1 MTVIHFF
8 LTILV
13 SALGGTLFR
22 KLKIPAGQ
30 IIGGMFAVIVMNVV
44 FDCAVVPSVV
54 RPYIRIL
61 AGLYIGTRMS
71 TSDILNLR
79 KIIPATFVLV
89 FGLTVL
95 NFAVGIGISRITSLD
110 LTTALLSSAPGGIQE
125 MTLVAD
131 DLGANAG
138 QVAMLQMI
146 RVIFVIA
153 FMPALL
159 RKVCGRFSAASD
171 ASAEISAGSSA
182 DCPSSILSPAAKA
195 PPTAAEYLA
204 LVCLGVLGG
213 LTLYYLKVPSGAMIG
228 AMIGAMALTFLGH
241 QTPLPPKVRLVTQT
255 LSGAIIGSGMGMK
268 EVLGLRAIAVP
279 AVLLVLALAAINLI
293 LGFGISRLTKL
304 DLTTSL
310 FAAAPG
316 GVSDM
321 SIIAAELGAD
331 SAKVATMQTMRL
343 IVVVSFFPSLIKW
356 LTSFLV

>member
-171 ASAEISAGSSA
+171 ASSEISA

>member
-8 LTILV
+8 LTTLV

-159 RKVCGRFSAASD
+159 RKVCGRFSTASD
-171 ASAEISAGSSA
+171 ASSEISA